1 MATAEWEEDEWELI
15 INADGFVYKRKK
27 RRRLNPTSS
36 SSSSSAPPPPPP
48 DPAAEEK
55 NRRERK
61 KRALTKLRDK
71 YQKEIDQWEHLSN
84 MLRAL
89 QEKSQNQQ
97 QCDEQTPPPPA
108 LSEKS
113 SDTGGERLL
122 DDLLHRAET
131 EEAVIQSVSNLCDMA
146 EAICNLQEESMKQ
159 SLLDLPVWASPHE
172 LLSSL
177 CDN

>member
-1 MATAEWEEDEWELI
+1 MATAEWEEDQWELI

-27 RRRLNPTSS
+27 RRRLNPTSA
-36 SSSSSAPPPPPP
+36 SSSAPPPPPP

-97 QCDEQTPPPPA
+97 QCDEQTPPPPPS

-122 DDLLHRAET
+122 DDLLRRAET

>member
-1 MATAEWEEDEWELI
+1 MATAEWEEDQWELI

-27 RRRLNPTSS
+27 RRRLNPS

-48 DPAAEEK
+48 DPAAEQK

-84 MLRAL
+84 MLRAS

-97 QCDEQTPPPPA
+97 QCDEQTPSPPS

-122 DDLLHRAET
+122 DDLLRRAET
-131 EEAVIQSVSNLCDMA
+131 EEAVVQSVSNLCDMA